1 MNRLGNRFAQAA
13 KWLAVTLATLMLLAQ
28 PLFAD
33 AAQPVRKQGSCC
45 KQCPCC
51 VSSNPVNAPAPLAP
65 VSSTR
70 TTVAKDLQLVP
81 VLAVLFA
88 PRCDEAPVFSSDHTA
103 SSFSAPVPLFVRH
116 CTFLI

>member
-1 MNRLGNRFAQAA
+1 MNRLGNRVTQAA
-13 KWLAVTLATLMLLAQ
+13 KWLAVTLAALTLLAQ
-28 PLFAD
+28 PLFAND
-33 AAQPVRKQGSCC
+33 AQPVSKRSSCC
-45 KQCPCC
+45 NQCPCC

-70 TTVAKDLQLVP
+70 TTVAKDFQLVP
-81 VLAVLFA
+81 LLAVLLA
-88 PRCDEAPVFSSDHTA
+88 RPCDEAPVALSHLSA

>member
-1 MNRLGNRFAQAA
+1 MNRLGNRVTQAA
-13 KWLAVTLATLMLLAQ
+13 KWLAVTLAALMLLAQ
-28 PLFAD
+28 PLVAD
-33 AAQPVRKQGSCC
+33 TAQPVSKRSSCC

-51 VSSNPVNAPAPLAP
+51 VSSNPVNAPVPLVP

-88 PRCDEAPVFSSDHTA
+88 PRCDEAPVLSSDLSA

-116 CTFLI
+116 CAFLI